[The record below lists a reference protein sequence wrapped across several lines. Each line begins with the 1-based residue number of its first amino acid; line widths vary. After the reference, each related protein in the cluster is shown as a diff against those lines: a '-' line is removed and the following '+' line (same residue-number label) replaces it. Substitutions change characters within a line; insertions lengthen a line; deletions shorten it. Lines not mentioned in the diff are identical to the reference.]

1 MELGFNVLPTANY
14 QPPTTTKENKMSRI
28 GKLPIQIPSGV
39 TITVDPELITVAGP
53 KGTLTQPQLEGITVK
68 VEDGVCTVT
77 RANDEPKNRAK
88 HGLMR
93 SLINNMVIGV
103 SAGFEKK
110 LEVNGVGYRV
120 AMAGTGLKLNLGFS
134 HDVDYPL
141 PQGITA
147 TVEQNVITISGFD
160 KQQVGQVA
168 AEIRAL
174 RKPEPYK
181 GKGIKYVGERIIRKS
196 GKSGKEK

>member
-1 MELGFNVLPTANY
+1 
-14 QPPTTTKENKMSRI
+14 MSRI
-28 GKLPIQIPSGV
+28 GKLPILVPSGV
-39 TITVDPELITVAGP
+39 TITVDANEITVAGP
-53 KGTLTQPQLEGITVK
+53 KGTLKQFTLPGININQ
-68 VEDGVCTVT
+68 DGDRLLVT
-77 RANDEPKNRAK
+77 RINDEPKNRAK

-93 SLINNMVIGV
+93 TLINNMVQGV
-103 SAGFEKK
+103 TQGFSKK
-110 LEVNGVGYRV
+110 LEINGVGFRV
-120 AMAGTGLKLNLGFS
+120 ALQGADLKFNLGFS
-134 HDVDYPL
+134 HDVIYHV

-147 TVEQNVITISGFD
+147 IVEQNTVTISGID

-181 GKGIKYVGERIIRKS
+181 GKGIKYEGERIIRKS